1 MDNDQIAGIILTIL
15 GIVGM
20 AQYKLDFENMLI
32 PSIVTLL
39 IFILGLYL
47 FLKKF

>member
-1 MDNDQIAGIILTIL
+1 MDNSQIAGIILTIL

-20 AQYKLDFENMLI
+20 AQYKLDLVSALI
-32 PSIVTLL
+32 PSAVSLL
-39 IFILGLYL
+39 FFMAGLYL